1 MTTAIEAVCFDLD
14 DTLYEYERYASAG
27 LDAAADRLESL
38 TGRRYHD
45 ALRRLYFDAGV
56 TAGTFDALFD
66 RHGLVERH
74 GIDPSVVGELVDAY
88 HGAESPL
95 EPYPETEAVLSRLG
109 GEFAL
114 GLITD
119 GRGGHA
125 KLRRLGLTDRF
136 DEVLVTPIVG
146 RSKRERAVFEHVLDR
161 LSAPASAAVYVG
173 DDPRIDF
180 RVPNELSMTT
190 VRLRR
195 GRYADFDPDD
205 EAAAPDHEIGSLD
218 ELPALLAS
226 RTPEATAG
234 HRLLDEEADVG

>member
-1 MTTAIEAVCFDLD
+1 MTAPIRAVCFDLD
-14 DTLYEYERYASAG
+14 DTLYDYERYAREG
-27 LDAAADRLESL
+27 LDAAADRLESM
-38 TGRRYHD
+38 TGRRYHEE
-45 ALRRLYFDAGV
+45 LRRLYFDAGV
-56 TAGTFDALFD
+56 TAGTFDALFE
-66 RHGLVERH
+66 RNGLAERH
-74 GIDPSVVGELVDAY
+74 EIGPSVVDELVDAY

-95 EPYPETEAVLSRLG
+95 EPYPETEAVLSSLG
-109 GEFAL
+109 SRFAL

-136 DEVLVTPIVG
+136 GEVLVTPTVG

-161 LSAPASAAVYVG
+161 LSTPPTAAAYVG

-195 GRYADFDPDD
+195 GRYAGLDPDD
-205 EAAAPDHEIGSLD
+205 AAAAPDHEVASLD
-218 ELPALLAS
+218 ELPALLGSGA
-226 RTPEATAG
+226 PEATPARG
-234 HRLLDEEADVG
+234 RTDGDSNVR